1 MQIFYFDP
9 IYTSKEML
17 IAMKKVLKVN
27 YVFSLMRVEDLMMI
41 YFIFIR
47 QNLLLNGSHQL

>member
-1 MQIFYFDP
+1 
-9 IYTSKEML
+9 
-17 IAMKKVLKVN
+17 MKKVLKVN